1 MGGVMRKFINLI
13 LVFIIIIGVLNLCDL
28 YSGYKLSLGVDKVF
42 TTEETTV
49 ESTHKKESENKDTL
63 NNYLYRQMD
72 KNEKRIYDTIYNAAL
87 GFKTPV
93 FVGYF
98 DDAEDAFDIFRI
110 MLSEHPELFW
120 CSGQCSLGTG
130 GFLNIDYVYTK
141 NEALEKKKL
150 IEKKADELIAGLD
163 SDEYKIALACYDY
176 VILNTHY
183 DMENID
189 RVLEIP
195 SDSTIEGVFL
205 NNTAVCAGYAK
216 AYQYLLQRAG
226 LTAMYVVGVASNSS
240 GSENHAWILQQIDNK
255 YYYSDP
261 TWDDT
266 KNDNIVCHSY
276 FCITAG
282 EIGVNH
288 DIDDLYPLLTANS
301 LEANYFVREGRYFD
315 KYSVSDVRQVIAESL
330 EENRDFVEFR
340 YKTQDEYDKAKECL
354 FQDGEIYL
362 AFKPIDFL
370 KYSVNTEKMTM
381 IQDDIHR
388 VIMLIYNKD

>member
-1 MGGVMRKFINLI
+1 
-13 LVFIIIIGVLNLCDL
+13 
-28 YSGYKLSLGVDKVF
+28 
-42 TTEETTV
+42 
-49 ESTHKKESENKDTL
+49 
-63 NNYLYRQMD
+63 
-72 KNEKRIYDTIYNAAL
+72 
-87 GFKTPV
+87 
-93 FVGYF
+93 
-98 DDAEDAFDIFRI
+98 
-110 MLSEHPELFW
+110 
-120 CSGQCSLGTG
+120 
-130 GFLNIDYVYTK
+130 
-141 NEALEKKKL
+141 
-150 IEKKADELIAGLD
+150 
-163 SDEYKIALACYDY
+163 
-176 VILNTHY
+176 
-183 DMENID
+183 
-189 RVLEIP
+189 
-195 SDSTIEGVFL
+195 
-205 NNTAVCAGYAK
+205 
-216 AYQYLLQRAG
+216 
-226 LTAMYVVGVASNSS
+226 MYVVGIASNSS
-240 GSENHAWILQQIDNK
+240 GSESHAWILQQIDDK

-370 KYSVNTEKMTM
+370 KYSVDTEKMTM

-388 VIMLIYNKD
+388 VIMLIYNKDK